1 MKAPSSKPKTPACVE
16 IRDVRAS
23 NPGDPSPGP
32 ARAQWFAR
40 LFPEGIPTLWC
51 PPITHYDSHGAIDAA
66 RMSAHWTFMSPW
78 VKGLLVPGS
87 TGDGWELSEEES
99 QHLLRLAADR
109 AHELKLHLLVGAL
122 RPLASDARRTIDRTL
137 SLLKSRSGTE
147 DTAVGLQRTRV
158 CGFAICPPR
167 GQSLTQADLET
178 ALSSILGS
186 GLPIALYQLPQV
198 TQNEMSAELVASL
211 ARGFSNFILFKDTS
225 GADRVAASGLD
236 FHGTFLVRGAEG
248 QYASALKN
256 GGGPYDGFLLSTANS
271 FCQQLREISDALSGG
286 HSADAQSQSQRLTS
300 LVEQM
305 FRLVAIVQ
313 DGNPFANSGKAVDHF
328 FAYGPHAVKVT
339 PPRLHSGRSLPLEVI
354 RETELILRRHDLMPT
369 GGYLE

>member
-1 MKAPSSKPKTPACVE
+1 VAPIP
-16 IRDVRAS
+16 D
-23 NPGDPSPGP
+23 P
-32 ARAQWFAR
+32 ARILWFAR

-51 PPITHYDSHGAIDAA
+51 PPLTHYDSSGAIDAA
-66 RMSAHWTFMSPW
+66 RMAAHWAFMSPW

-99 QHLLRLAADR
+99 QYLLRLAADR
-109 AHELKLHLLVGAL
+109 VEHLKLHLLVGAL
-122 RPLASDARRTIDRTL
+122 RPVASEARQTIESTLAW
-137 SLLKSRSGTE
+137 LKSRAGNA
-147 DTAVGLQRTRV
+147 DTAACLQRTRV

-167 GQSLTQADLET
+167 GQSLTQAELET
-178 ALSSILGS
+178 ALSSVLGS

-198 TQNEMSAELVASL
+198 TQNEMKPELVASL
-211 ARGFSNFILFKDTS
+211 AHRFSSFILFKDTS

-236 FHGTFLVRGAEG
+236 FRGTFLVRGAEG

-256 GGGPYDGFLLSTANS
+256 SGGPYDGFLLSTANS
-271 FCQQLREISDALSGG
+271 FCQQLCQIRDALSAG
-286 HSADAQSQSQRLTS
+286 HSADAQRLSQRLTS

-305 FRLVAIVQ
+305 FRLVARVA

-328 FAYGPHAVKVT
+328 FAHGQQAARVA
-339 PPRLHSGRSLPLEVI
+339 PPRLHTGRCLPVEII

-369 GGYLE
+369 RGYLG